1 MNIIPDLVLTA
12 WLIPPFLVLVF
23 GMQAI
28 LYKPMIA
35 YLDARQNA
43 TVGARKGADE
53 LRARAS
59 ERLGEWEAAL
69 AKANGEVA
77 DFRAQRRAVAQAKY
91 QQIVAEAKAASETR
105 IEAALEGIRGEAAA
119 ARGGLDR
126 EARALSQDVAVR
138 VLGRPVAQVEA

>member
-1 MNIIPDLVLTA
+1 ML
-12 WLIPPFLVLVF
+12 
-23 GMQAI
+23 
-28 LYKPMIA
+28 
-35 YLDARQNA
+35 
-43 TVGARKGADE
+43 
-53 LRARAS
+53 
-59 ERLGEWEAAL
+59 
-69 AKANGEVA
+69 
-77 DFRAQRRAVAQAKY
+77 FRSAVAQAKY